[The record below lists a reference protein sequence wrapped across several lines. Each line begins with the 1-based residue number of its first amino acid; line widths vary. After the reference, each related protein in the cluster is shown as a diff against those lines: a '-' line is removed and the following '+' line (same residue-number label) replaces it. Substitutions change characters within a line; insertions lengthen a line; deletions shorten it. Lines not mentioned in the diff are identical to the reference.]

1 MPVIS
6 ENDELRSFYDR
17 RHPAY
22 AELISHWRF
31 LDAAYRGGRSWFDT
45 NIFRY
50 FKEGENEFR
59 ERLERAYRF
68 NHTREVIELVQKYLF
83 KGEITRNTDDASD
96 IVKKFWKKTMR
107 GGANIDALMRMVS
120 VSNSTGGRVALVVDN
135 NFQATVE
142 VSAGDGATK
151 PRPVSIAEAKA
162 QNYQIYAYTVP
173 VKDILDYAFDEDGDG
188 ELLWIKLR
196 EIVRDD
202 ADPITSTGELR
213 ERVRLWTRNDW
224 SLFEEVNVDGYWI
237 RDGRRVPKTKI
248 VLQDSG
254 THDLGF
260 VPVYLADHTISEDP
274 YRPTGLIDD
283 IAYLDRAIANYL
295 SNLDAIIQDQTF
307 SQLAIP
313 SQNLQEGD
321 DAFNK
326 VLEMGTK
333 RIFTYDAG
341 QGSSAK
347 PEYLSPD
354 PKQAGVILSVIN
366 KIINEIYN
374 TVGLAGERTKEDNAV
389 GIDNSS
395 GVAKAYDFERVNS
408 LLLAKAQ
415 SCQNAENWMVK
426 TVLAWAGEAEP
437 ADDLVT
443 YPSTFD
449 IMGLNDE
456 LVTAEALAKLT
467 APIEVRREQ
476 MRNTVDKIFPQ
487 LKSEL
492 RKKLMDDIDKW
503 LEGTDQLLLPTT
515 FGGAGKPAGATS
527 SAKPAAAPNRQGEVT
542 AKTPSKPATT
552 KAAAK

>member
-1 MPVIS
+1 MALTA

-22 AELISHWRF
+22 AELLSHWRF
-31 LDAAYRGGRSWFDT
+31 LDATHRGGRQWFT
-45 NIFRY
+45 SNIHRY
-50 FKEGENEFR
+50 MKEGDKEFA

-68 NHTREVIELVQKYLF
+68 NHTREVVELVQKYLF
-83 KGEITRNTDDASD
+83 KGEITRNTSDASD
-96 IVKKFWKKTMR
+96 IVNNFWKRATK
-107 GGANIDALMRMVS
+107 GGASVGQLMRLVS
-120 VSNSTGGRVALVVDN
+120 VANSVGGRVAIVVDN
-135 NFQATVE
+135 NFKAEVE
-142 VSAGDGATK
+142 TEAGT
-151 PRPVSIAEAKA
+151 RPVSIAEAKE
-162 QNYQIYAYTVP
+162 QKFQIYAYTVP
-173 VKDILDYAFDEDGDG
+173 VKDILDYAYDEDGDG
-188 ELLWIKLR
+188 ELLWVKLR

-202 ADPITSTGELR
+202 ADPIYSSGEIR
-213 ERVRLWTRNDW
+213 ERVRLWTRTGW
-224 SLFEEVNVDGYWI
+224 SLFEEVATDGYWI

-248 VLQDSG
+248 VQLDAG
-254 THDLGF
+254 EHNLGF

-283 IAYLDRAIANYL
+283 IAYLDRAVANYL

-313 SQNLQEGD
+313 SQSLQSGD
-321 DAFNK
+321 DAFTK

-341 QGSSAK
+341 QGSAK

-354 PKQAGVILSVIN
+354 PKQAGVILTVIN
-366 KIINEIYN
+366 KIINEIYH
-374 TVGLAGERTKEDNAV
+374 TIGLAGERTKEDNAV

-415 SCQNAENWMVK
+415 SCQNAENWLVK
-426 TVLAWAGEAEP
+426 TVLAWAGEEEP
-437 ADDLVT
+437 DDNLVT

-476 MRNTVDKIFPQ
+476 MRNVIDKIFPQ
-487 LKSEL
+487 LKREI
-492 RKKLMDDIDKW
+492 RKKLEEDIDKW
-503 LEGTDQLLLPTT
+503 LEGTDELLP
-515 FGGAGKPAGATS
+515 PS
-527 SAKPAAAPNRQGEVT
+527 SFANSNKPAAAPNRQGEVT
-542 AKTPSKPATT
+542 AKTPSKPASN